1 MPALGLGFEALGL
14 GLKAEDLGFGVQ
26 GDSIKLA
33 TPNPQYARPGKRSKK
48 PKPRVYPLVEATT
61 PTSTLQ
67 LQTWR

>member
-33 TPNPQYARPGKRSKK
+33 TLNP
-48 PKPRVYPLVEATT
+48 E
-61 PTSTLQ
+61 
-67 LQTWR
+67 